1 MFVLYAEPRGGK
13 ATFRWIKGWYK
24 EYNPS
29 TQISR
34 SVVKPRLKSKLRFVY
49 FRFVFQFYAVMVARW
64 LISDNPSLLRLSN
77 IGRGALHLQSA
88 CLKICECAPI
98 FNLALC
104 TYGGYRSCVRLN
116 RSVVKPR
123 LKSKL
128 VSLIFV
134 RKLRNIS
141 LFSGKCSQFLVILYQ
156 NPQFFNLL

>member
-1 MFVLYAEPRGGK
+1 MVQGVQPFDSNFKKRCKTSPK
-13 ATFRWIKGWYK
+13 IK
-24 EYNPS
+24 
-29 TQISR
+29 TC
-34 SVVKPRLKSKLRFVY
+34 FVY

-104 TYGGYRSCVRLN
+104 TYGGYRYCLRLN
-116 RSVVKPR
+116 RSVVKSR

-134 RKLRNIS
+134 RFYRLRERRKIPPKIKTGLVCS
-141 LFSGKCSQFLVILYQ
+141 LAETPQYLSFLRQ
-156 NPQFFNLL
+156 M

>member
-1 MFVLYAEPRGGK
+1 MRFLLPLSH
-13 ATFRWIKGWYK
+13 FRQRVVQGVQPFDSNFKKRCKTSPKIK
-24 EYNPS
+24 
-29 TQISR
+29 TC
-34 SVVKPRLKSKLRFVY
+34 FVY

-104 TYGGYRSCVRLN
+104 TYGGYRYCLRLN

-141 LFSGKCSQFLVILYQ
+141 LFSGKCSQFLVTLYQ
-156 NPQFFNLL
+156 NSQLF

>member
-1 MFVLYAEPRGGK
+1 MVQGVQPFDSNFKKRCKTSPK
-13 ATFRWIKGWYK
+13 IK
-24 EYNPS
+24 
-29 TQISR
+29 TC
-34 SVVKPRLKSKLRFVY
+34 FVY

-98 FNLALC
+98 FNLTLC
-104 TYGGYRSCVRLN
+104 TYGGYRYCLRLN

-141 LFSGKCSQFLVILYQ
+141 LSHANVVNFSLPCTKI
-156 NPQFFNLL
+156 PKFFNLL